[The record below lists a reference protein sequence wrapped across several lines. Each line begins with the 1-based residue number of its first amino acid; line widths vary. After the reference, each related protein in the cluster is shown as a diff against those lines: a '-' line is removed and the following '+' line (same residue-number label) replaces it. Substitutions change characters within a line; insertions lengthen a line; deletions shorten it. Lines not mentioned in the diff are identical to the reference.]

1 MRHSGGFLG
10 VFSGSVWD
18 RPGPSQAVLEAP
30 GRAQQGS
37 KRLLEW
43 SASNSARRVEQRDLL
58 SPSGGWNL
66 LDTCLVPFGGRLG
79 PSNAVL
85 EIPGRAQQGP
95 KRARERALLIPP
107 SGVEPRALFLF
118 LFFFCICL
126 SFLFSTE
133 HTKRRPAQKACS
145 TGADGHPARQREF
158 YKSSTL
164 QLQLTT
170 RKQDPSALST

>member
-79 PSNAVL
+79 PSKAVL

-118 LFFFCICL
+118 LFFFV
-126 SFLFSTE
+126 FVYLFYSVQNTQNDGR
-133 HTKRRPAQKACS
+133 HRRPVALAQ
-145 TGADGHPARQREF
+145 TGTQPANG
-158 YKSSTL
+158 SSTSHL
-164 QLQLTT
+164 HCNCN
-170 RKQDPSALST
+170 